1 MGFEETLD
9 VRLLLPWVGSSEPP
23 VIRVWTGGP
32 ARIHSLRSAI
42 DLLAVAMMSSLRIAS
57 SLTGKGNTDN
67 RRTQA
72 SESEGSKLRK
82 LDSYYRKVRR
92 Q

>member
-32 ARIHSLRSAI
+32 ARIRTGDRQVS
-42 DLLAVAMMSSLRIAS
+42 LAVVMSLPLFQSVDVKP
-57 SLTGKGNTDN
+57 G
-67 RRTQA
+67 
-72 SESEGSKLRK
+72 
-82 LDSYYRKVRR
+82 
-92 Q
+92 